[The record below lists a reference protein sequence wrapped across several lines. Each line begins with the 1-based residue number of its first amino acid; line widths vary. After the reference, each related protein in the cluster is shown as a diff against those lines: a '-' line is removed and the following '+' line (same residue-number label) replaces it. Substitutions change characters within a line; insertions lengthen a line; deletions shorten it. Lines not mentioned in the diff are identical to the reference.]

1 MSELV
6 DFMLERE
13 KRSAVPAIDRSE
25 DQAVICYC
33 GSARF
38 WLLRDG
44 TVECAKCLNKP
55 QNVRWILNNA

>member
-13 KRSAVPAIDRSE
+13 KRILSEMAFKPE
-25 DQAVICYC
+25 DQAIICHC

-38 WLLRDG
+38 YLLRDASA
-44 TVECAKCLNKP
+44 ECAKCQQK
-55 QNVRWILNNA
+55 QADVRWILT